1 MWMHTLHAIQ
11 THCVLGF
18 CGHKVLSK
26 YDQML
31 LCECIAMISTVIWN
45 ANLHEMYQFA
55 LCVEFNVNWKS
66 VTVEKADRVILL
78 LLMEMKLI
86 GLFLISAVSIILPTT
101 LQLNNGLLQKCK
113 KYDANCKSSNSTLT
127 AGEPENEKT
136 LRNTKGDDTRREQ
149 GKLNRKTKQKKR
161 ACSRYQRIKLRKKER
176 SLCSNSRRESAMSGK
191 KMCFRIS
198 KETQKSTKW
207 RGSNAVD
214 IYVELG
220 RSRNGKKGK
229 KKINRCMKRTTR

>member
-1 MWMHTLHAIQ
+1 
-11 THCVLGF
+11 
-18 CGHKVLSK
+18 
-26 YDQML
+26 
-31 LCECIAMISTVIWN
+31 
-45 ANLHEMYQFA
+45 
-55 LCVEFNVNWKS
+55 
-66 VTVEKADRVILL
+66 
-78 LLMEMKLI
+78 MKLI
-86 GLFLISAVSIILPTT
+86 GLLLISAVSIILPTP
-101 LQLNNGLLQKCK
+101 LQSNFQKFHK
-113 KYDANCKSSNSTLT
+113 SDDNSTVCKSSNSTLT
-127 AGEPENEKT
+127 TVEPENEKI

-149 GKLNRKTKQKKR
+149 RKLNRKTKHKKR

-176 SLCSNSRRESAMSGK
+176 NLCSNSSRESAMSGK